1 MAWNCL
7 NVTSLPPAARNAA
20 LQSNCVSNGV
30 TSPECASVT
39 TWNATD
45 PTGCSYTDSSGQYKT
60 GVCDPNGCVFC
71 YLRGGVVRGGCQFC
85 PLASGDPPPPAD
97 KPHTLL

>member
-60 GVCDPNGCVFC
+60 GVCDPNGCGCWCVFVC
-71 YLRGGVVRGGCQFC
+71 ALEG
-85 PLASGDPPPPAD
+85 LAWGDDA
-97 KPHTLL
+97 